1 MQQTSGRTLR
11 MEIGVRAAHEEEN
24 LLLSRECGRMFI
36 EMRVW
41 QSLDEQAPNAP
52 PTKEPSEK

>member
-1 MQQTSGRTLR
+1 